1 MPPRR
6 RFGAVEAFATLC
18 YIFRMAKQIFHDPIF
33 QRFRTALN
41 EIYGDRVERVVL
53 FGSRARGGAA

>member
-1 MPPRR
+1 
-6 RFGAVEAFATLC
+6 
-18 YIFRMAKQIFHDPIF
+18 MAKQIFHDPIF
-33 QRFRTALN
+33 QRFGTALN